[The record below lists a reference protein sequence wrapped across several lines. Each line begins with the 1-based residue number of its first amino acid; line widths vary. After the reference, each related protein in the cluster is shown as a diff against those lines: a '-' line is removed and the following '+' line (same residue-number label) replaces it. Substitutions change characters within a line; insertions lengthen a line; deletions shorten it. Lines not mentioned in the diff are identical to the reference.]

1 MMKNQEK
8 THKISLTKHLLI
20 VVLILLFIRLIGFS
34 QDVHFSQFN
43 MNPLGLNPAM
53 AGATSGLE
61 SIINYRSQWRS
72 VTVPYKTFAAS
83 VHGSFVKKKS
93 SRNFFAAGINFINDE
108 AGDGILKTNQVN
120 LSLAYHIR
128 INKTN
133 KIGLGFMTGWGQRK
147 IDFTN
152 FQWGSQYE
160 SGQFNSA
167 LEPGENYS
175 NPTFSYLD
183 FASGIVW
190 SFNNEAG
197 KIKVTGNNYLKGSFG
212 ISMFHFNRPDYSFNN
227 TGEKLWT
234 KYVIHGNTL
243 ISIQNTK
250 IALNPGFIFN
260 KQGPNTLILVG
271 SMVRYDLA
279 QESKY
284 TGNLKGAGL
293 YLGAYLRAG
302 DAIVISSQIE
312 LSNYSIGFSYDT
324 NISTLRPSSNGR
336 GGFEISI
343 RFNGAG
349 SFFSKTVKTK

>member
-1 MMKNQEK
+1 MKNQEK

-20 VVLILLFIRLIGFS
+20 VVLILLFIRLTGFS

>member
-1 MMKNQEK
+1 
-8 THKISLTKHLLI
+8 
-20 VVLILLFIRLIGFS
+20 
-34 QDVHFSQFN
+34 

-53 AGATSGLE
+53 AGANSGLE
-61 SIINYRSQWRS
+61 SIINYRSQWKS